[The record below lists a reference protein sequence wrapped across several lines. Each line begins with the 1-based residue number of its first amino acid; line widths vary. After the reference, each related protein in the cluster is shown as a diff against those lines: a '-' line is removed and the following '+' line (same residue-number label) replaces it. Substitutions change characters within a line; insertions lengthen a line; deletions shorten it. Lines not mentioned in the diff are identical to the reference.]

1 MLFYQFWG
9 RQAPQNIACNAILLM
24 LRSSSTSKRCVQC
37 YFVDFEVVKHLK
49 TLRTIIFYWFWGRR
63 APQNTAYKAIFLI
76 LRSSST
82 SKHGVQC
89 YFIDFEESFCHFWG
103 LSIVKIVLLGS
114 PTRGPR
120 GPPKGARD
128 APRPKVAKTQKEN
141 KNRTRRQR
149 TFFLQIFRG
158 SRRDPPGEPLLSLLQ
173 YFYSQNYYTGSL
185 FVTLRPFYSK
195 SDVLEAFL
203 SLWRP
208 FYSQKR
214 QKILEI
220 WMGSMK
226 KLDDWMGSMKKL
238 SDFVTLAAFL

>member
-49 TLRTIIFYWFWGRR
+49 TLRTILFYWFWGRR

-128 APRPKVAKTQKEN
+128 ASRPKVIVLTKNYKAKTHL
-141 KNRTRRQR
+141 QR
-149 TFFLQIFRG
+149 TFFFPDFQG
-158 SRRDPPGEPLLSLLQ
+158 VQKGPPGEPLLSLLQ
-173 YFYSQNYYTGSL
+173 YFYSQNCYTGSL
-185 FVTLRPFYSK
+185 FVTF
-195 SDVLEAFL
+195 EAFL
-203 SLWRP
+203 
-208 FYSQKR
+208 
-214 QKILEI
+214 
-220 WMGSMK
+220 
-226 KLDDWMGSMKKL
+226 
-238 SDFVTLAAFL
+238 

>member
-49 TLRTIIFYWFWGRR
+49 TLRTILFYWFWGRR

-128 APRPKVAKTQKEN
+128 APRPKVVVLTKSYKAKTH
-141 KNRTRRQR
+141 RQR
-149 TFFLQIFRG
+149 TIFFTDFQG
-158 SRRDPPGEPLLSLLQ
+158 VQKGPPWGAP
-173 YFYSQNYYTGSL
+173 
-185 FVTLRPFYSK
+185 FVTFA
-195 SDVLEAFL
+195 VFL
-203 SLWRP
+203 
-208 FYSQKR
+208 
-214 QKILEI
+214 
-220 WMGSMK
+220 
-226 KLDDWMGSMKKL
+226 
-238 SDFVTLAAFL
+238 